1 VSSEELGGKGGFLLA
16 TRYSP
21 SLSLLTPHSSLST
34 APNKKTGMDLI
45 NLYLIPGVVLGC
57 IYALG
62 AVGLSLIYGV
72 LRFGHFAHG
81 DVMTFGAYVTLSA
94 VALLGL
100 SPFAAL
106 PIAMLVT
113 ALLAILIDRLFY
125 RPFRD
130 RPTIVVVIASFGVA
144 LMLRS
149 LVEIFWGAD
158 DRSYEIGIRRP
169 VTYFDTLVIAPR
181 HIAIIIAAVALV
193 TVLHVFL
200 TRTRLGKAMRAV
212 SDQPSLARVCGID
225 LDTVSLW
232 AWVFGGALAAA
243 AGVFLATDTQLN
255 PNMGWNL
262 LLPLFAAAILGGIGK
277 PYGAIVGG
285 LVIGLAE
292 ELSSFP
298 LFSERP
304 LVPPDYKTGVAFA
317 IMVVMLLWRPQG
329 LFRGRVFE

>member
-1 VSSEELGGKGGFLLA
+1 
-16 TRYSP
+16 
-21 SLSLLTPHSSLST
+21 
-34 APNKKTGMDLI
+34 MDLI
-45 NLYLIPGVVLGC
+45 NLYIIPGIVLGC

-62 AVGLSLIYGV
+62 AVGLSLVYGV

-81 DVMTFGAYVTLSA
+81 DLMTFGAYATLSL
-94 VALLGL
+94 VGL
-100 SPFAAL
+100 SGLPPLATL
-106 PIAMLVT
+106 PIAIVVT
-113 ALLAILIDRLFY
+113 AAVAIAVDRLFY
-125 RPFRD
+125 RPFRNS
-130 RPTIVVVIASFGVA
+130 PTIVVVIASFGVA

-158 DRSYEIGIRRP
+158 DQAYETGIRRP
-169 VTYFDTLVIAPR
+169 LLFFDTLLIAPR
-181 HIAIIIAAVALV
+181 HIAIIGAAVVLVVALH
-193 TVLHVFL
+193 LFL

-232 AWVFGGALAAA
+232 TWVFGAGLAAA
-243 AGVFLATDTQLN
+243 AGVFLAIDTQLN

-277 PYGAIVGG
+277 PYGAIAGG

-292 ELSSFP
+292 ELSTYP
-298 LFSERP
+298 LFSMHP

-317 IMVVMLLWRPQG
+317 IMVAMLLWRPSG
-329 LFRGRVFE
+329 LFRGRVY

>member
-1 VSSEELGGKGGFLLA
+1 ME
-16 TRYSP
+16 
-21 SLSLLTPHSSLST
+21 
-34 APNKKTGMDLI
+34 LI
-45 NLYLIPGVVLGC
+45 NLYVIPGIVLGC

-94 VALLGL
+94 VGL
-100 SPFAAL
+100 TGL
-106 PIAMLVT
+106 PPLATLPVAVLVT
-113 ALLAILIDRLFY
+113 AALALVADRLFY
-125 RPFRD
+125 RPFRNS
-130 RPTIVVVIASFGVA
+130 PTIVVVIASFGVA

-149 LVEIFWGAD
+149 LVEIFWGAND
-158 DRSYEIGIRRP
+158 QAYETGIRRP
-169 VTYFDTLVIAPR
+169 ILLFDALLIAPR
-181 HIAIIIAAVALV
+181 HIAIIATAVALV
-193 TVLHVFL
+193 AALHLFL

-212 SDQPSLARVCGID
+212 SDQPTLARVCGID

-232 AWVFGGALAAA
+232 TWVFGAGLAAA
-243 AGVFLATDTQLN
+243 AGVFLAIDTQLN

-277 PYGAIVGG
+277 PYGAIAGG

-298 LFSERP
+298 LFSAHP

-317 IMVVMLLWRPQG
+317 IMVGMLLCRPHG
-329 LFRGRVFE
+329 LFRGRVY

>member
-1 VSSEELGGKGGFLLA
+1 ME
-16 TRYSP
+16 
-21 SLSLLTPHSSLST
+21 
-34 APNKKTGMDLI
+34 LI
-45 NLYLIPGVVLGC
+45 NLYVIPGIVLGC

-94 VALLGL
+94 VGL
-100 SPFAAL
+100 TGL
-106 PIAMLVT
+106 PPLATLPVAVLVT
-113 ALLAILIDRLFY
+113 AALALVADRLFY
-125 RPFRD
+125 RPFRNS
-130 RPTIVVVIASFGVA
+130 PTIVVVIASFGVA

-149 LVEIFWGAD
+149 LVEIFWGAND
-158 DRSYEIGIRRP
+158 QAYETGIRRP
-169 VTYFDTLVIAPR
+169 ILLFDALLIAPR
-181 HIAIIIAAVALV
+181 HIAIIATAVALV
-193 TVLHVFL
+193 AALHLFL

-212 SDQPSLARVCGID
+212 SDQPTLARVCGID

-232 AWVFGGALAAA
+232 TWVFGAGLAAA
-243 AGVFLATDTQLN
+243 AGVFLAIDTQLN

-277 PYGAIVGG
+277 PYGAIAGG

-292 ELSSFP
+292 ELSTYP
-298 LFSERP
+298 LFSEHP

-317 IMVVMLLWRPQG
+317 IMVGMLLWRPSG
-329 LFRGRVFE
+329 LFRGRVY

>member
-1 VSSEELGGKGGFLLA
+1 
-16 TRYSP
+16 
-21 SLSLLTPHSSLST
+21 
-34 APNKKTGMDLI
+34 MDLI

-62 AVGLSLIYGV
+62 AIGLSLIYGV

-81 DVMTFGAYVTLSA
+81 DVMTFGAYVTLST
-94 VALLGL
+94 VTFLGV
-100 SPFAAL
+100 SPLAAL
-106 PIAMLVT
+106 PIAMLMT

-130 RPTIVVVIASFGVA
+130 SPTILVVIASFGVA

-149 LVEIFWGAD
+149 LVEMIWGAD
-158 DRSYEIGIRRP
+158 DRSYETGIRRP
-169 VTYFDTLVIAPR
+169 ITLFDSFVIAPR

-193 TVLHVFL
+193 ATLHLFL

-212 SDQPSLARVCGID
+212 SDQPHLARVCGID
-225 LDTVSLW
+225 LDTVSRW
-232 AWVFGGALAAA
+232 TWVFGGGLAAA
-243 AGVFLATDTQLN
+243 AGLFLAIDTELN

-317 IMVVMLLWRPQG
+317 IMVAMLLWRPEG
-329 LFRGRVFE
+329 LFRGRTFG

>member
-1 VSSEELGGKGGFLLA
+1 
-16 TRYSP
+16 
-21 SLSLLTPHSSLST
+21 
-34 APNKKTGMDLI
+34 MDLI
-45 NLYLIPGVVLGC
+45 NLYIIPGIVLGC

-62 AVGLSLIYGV
+62 AVGLSLVYGV

-81 DVMTFGAYVTLSA
+81 DLMTFGAYATLSLVGLSGLPPLATLPIVIVVTAA
-94 VALLGL
+94 VA
-100 SPFAAL
+100 
-106 PIAMLVT
+106 IAV
-113 ALLAILIDRLFY
+113 DRLFY
-125 RPFRD
+125 RPFRNS
-130 RPTIVVVIASFGVA
+130 PTIVVVIASFGVA

-158 DRSYEIGIRRP
+158 DQAYETGIRRP
-169 VTYFDTLVIAPR
+169 LLFFDTLLIAPR
-181 HIAIIIAAVALV
+181 HIAIIGAAVVLVVALH
-193 TVLHVFL
+193 LFL

-232 AWVFGGALAAA
+232 TWVFGAGLAAA
-243 AGVFLATDTQLN
+243 AGVFLAIDTQLN

-277 PYGAIVGG
+277 PYGAIAGG

-292 ELSSFP
+292 ELSTYP
-298 LFSERP
+298 LFSMHP

-317 IMVVMLLWRPQG
+317 IMVAMLLWRPSG
-329 LFRGRVFE
+329 LFRGRVY

>member
-1 VSSEELGGKGGFLLA
+1 ME
-16 TRYSP
+16 
-21 SLSLLTPHSSLST
+21 
-34 APNKKTGMDLI
+34 LI
-45 NLYLIPGVVLGC
+45 NLYVIPGIVLGC

-94 VALLGL
+94 IGL
-100 SPFAAL
+100 TGLPPLATL

-113 ALLAILIDRLFY
+113 AAVAVAIDRLFY

-130 RPTIVVVIASFGVA
+130 SPTIVVVIASFGVA

-149 LVEIFWGAD
+149 VVEMFWGAD
-158 DRSYEIGIRRP
+158 DQAYETGIRRP
-169 VTYFDTLVIAPR
+169 ILLFDALLIAPR
-181 HIAIIIAAVALV
+181 HIAIIGTAVTLV
-193 TVLHVFL
+193 VLLHLFL

-212 SDQPSLARVCGID
+212 SDQPTLARVCGIG

-232 AWVFGGALAAA
+232 TWVFGAGLAAA
-243 AGVFLATDTQLN
+243 AGVFLAIDTQLN

-277 PYGAIVGG
+277 PYGAIAGG

-292 ELSSFP
+292 ELSTYP
-298 LFSERP
+298 LLSTHP

-317 IMVVMLLWRPQG
+317 IMVAMLLWRPSG
-329 LFRGRVFE
+329 LFRGRVY

>member
-1 VSSEELGGKGGFLLA
+1 
-16 TRYSP
+16 
-21 SLSLLTPHSSLST
+21 
-34 APNKKTGMDLI
+34 
-45 NLYLIPGVVLGC
+45 
-57 IYALG
+57 
-62 AVGLSLIYGV
+62 
-72 LRFGHFAHG
+72 GHFAHG

-94 VALLGL
+94 VALLGV
-100 SPFAAL
+100 SPLAAL
-106 PIAMLVT
+106 PISILVT
-113 ALLAILIDRLFY
+113 ALLAVIIDRLFY

-130 RPTIVVVIASFGVA
+130 SPTIVVVIASFGVA
-144 LMLRS
+144 PLLRS
-149 LVEIFWGAD
+149 LVEIIWGAD
-158 DRSYEIGIRRP
+158 DQSYETGIRRP
-169 VTYFDTLVIAPR
+169 ITLFDTLVIAPR
-181 HIAIIIAAVALV
+181 HIAIVLAAVLLV
-193 TVLHVFL
+193 VVLHIFL

-212 SDQPSLARVCGID
+212 SDQPHLARICGID

-232 AWVFGGALAAA
+232 TWVFGAGLAAA
-243 AGVFLATDTQLN
+243 AGLFLAIDTELN

-277 PYGAIVGG
+277 PYGAIAGG

-329 LFRGRVFE
+329 LFRGRVYG